1 MNPMRSL
8 VATLFAGSGWGL
20 PAALVVG
27 LYMLSRTAARSP
39 ESPGASG
46 AVATEAGAVATEAGA
61 VATEAGAV
69 ATEGEAVA
77 TECEAVATEAGA
89 VATEAGAVATEA
101 GAVPSPAEHANGEP
115 VTAEAAEALEEAQ
128 PVSAPATVV
137 ATRGRAPR
145 PSTSRAAAGKRTQ
158 SRAGAVAPP
167 ASGSQSQESARI
179 RSWARSKGLHVS
191 GRGRI
196 PQSVVAAY
204 EQAHRT
210 PKA

>member
-8 VATLFAGSGWGL
+8 VARLFAGSGWGL

-69 ATEGEAVA
+69 ATEGE
-77 TECEAVATEAGA
+77 
-89 VATEAGAVATEA
+89 
-101 GAVPSPAEHANGEP
+101 AVPSPAEHANGEP

>member
-8 VATLFAGSGWGL
+8 VARLFAGSGWGL

-61 VATEAGAV
+61 VATEAGA
-69 ATEGEAVA
+69 A
-77 TECEAVATEAGA
+77 ATEA
-89 VATEAGAVATEA
+89 EAVATEA

-145 PSTSRAAAGKRTQ
+145 PSTSRAAAGKRAQ
-158 SRAGAVAPP
+158 SRAGAVTPP

>member
-8 VATLFAGSGWGL
+8 VARLFAGSGWGL

-46 AVATEAGAVATEAGA
+46 
-61 VATEAGAV
+61 
-69 ATEGEAVA
+69 
-77 TECEAVATEAGA
+77 AVATEAGA

>member
-8 VATLFAGSGWGL
+8 VARLFAGSGWGL

-46 AVATEAGAVATEAGA
+46 AVATEAGAVATE
-61 VATEAGAV
+61 
-69 ATEGEAVA
+69 GE
-77 TECEAVATEAGA
+77 
-89 VATEAGAVATEA
+89 
-101 GAVPSPAEHANGEP
+101 AVPSPAEHANGEP

>member
-8 VATLFAGSGWGL
+8 VARLFAGSGWGL

-46 AVATEAGAVATEAGA
+46 AVATEAGAVATEG
-61 VATEAGAV
+61 
-69 ATEGEAVA
+69 
-77 TECEAVATEAGA
+77 EAVATEAGA

>member
-8 VATLFAGSGWGL
+8 VARLFAGSGWGL

-69 ATEGEAVA
+69 AA
-77 TECEAVATEAGA
+77 EAGA

-137 ATRGRAPR
+137 ATRGRVPR
-145 PSTSRAAAGKRTQ
+145 PSTSRAAA
-158 SRAGAVAPP
+158 
-167 ASGSQSQESARI
+167 
-179 RSWARSKGLHVS
+179 
-191 GRGRI
+191 
-196 PQSVVAAY
+196 
-204 EQAHRT
+204 
-210 PKA
+210 

>member
-8 VATLFAGSGWGL
+8 VARLFAGSGWGL

-61 VATEAGAV
+61 VATE
-69 ATEGEAVA
+69 GE
-77 TECEAVATEAGA
+77 
-89 VATEAGAVATEA
+89 
-101 GAVPSPAEHANGEP
+101 AVPSPAEHANGEP

>member
-8 VATLFAGSGWGL
+8 VARLFAGSGWGL

-39 ESPGASG
+39 ESPGAS
-46 AVATEAGAVATEAGA
+46 
-61 VATEAGAV
+61 
-69 ATEGEAVA
+69 
-77 TECEAVATEAGA
+77 
-89 VATEAGAVATEA
+89 GAVATEA

-137 ATRGRAPR
+137 ATRGRVPR

>member
-8 VATLFAGSGWGL
+8 VARLFAGSGWGL

-46 AVATEAGAVATEAGA
+46 
-61 VATEAGAV
+61 
-69 ATEGEAVA
+69 
-77 TECEAVATEAGA
+77 AVATEAGA

-145 PSTSRAAAGKRTQ
+145 PSTSRAAAGKRAQ
-158 SRAGAVAPP
+158 SRAGAVTPP

>member
-8 VATLFAGSGWGL
+8 VARLFAGSGWGL

-46 AVATEAGAVATEAGA
+46 
-61 VATEAGAV
+61 
-69 ATEGEAVA
+69 
-77 TECEAVATEAGA
+77 AVATEAGA

-137 ATRGRAPR
+137 ATRGRVPR